1 MRSYP
6 SNSPQA
12 AARIVALT
20 VFADG
25 DIGDAEIEWLDRL
38 AVHEQLGLARHELH
52 ALLDTFCEDLLSSDQ
67 LKWADACPVDE
78 RTLADLMG
86 EIQDPALRLKLL
98 RLCVELAEATRMSPK
113 ASRSCSLLPW
123 STGAC
128 TTRRFDSRPR
138 SQRRD
143 LPDPFPTAH
152 RWAGGPTCAV
162 PRPIEVSSSPG
173 RLGTGCRL

>member
-6 SNSPQA
+6 VNSPQA

-25 DIGDAEIEWLDRL
+25 DIGDAEIAWLDRL
-38 AVHEQLGLARHELH
+38 VVHEQLGLTRHELH
-52 ALLDTFCEDLLSSDQ
+52 AVLDTFCEDLLSSDQ

-98 RLCVELAEATRMSPK
+98 RLCVELAEVDARVHEGESMVLVAAVEHWGLHREMFRPS
-113 ASRSCSLLPW
+113 SRN
-123 STGAC
+123 
-128 TTRRFDSRPR
+128 
-138 SQRRD
+138 
-143 LPDPFPTAH
+143 
-152 RWAGGPTCAV
+152 
-162 PRPIEVSSSPG
+162 
-173 RLGTGCRL
+173 

>member
-6 SNSPQA
+6 ANSPQA

-20 VFADG
+20 VVADG
-25 DIGDAEIEWLDRL
+25 DIGDAEIAWLDRL
-38 AVHEQLGLARHELH
+38 VVHEQLGLTRHELH

-98 RLCVELAEATRMSPK
+98 RLCVELAEVDARVDEGESMVLVAAVEHWGLHHEMFRSP
-113 ASRSCSLLPW
+113 S
-123 STGAC
+123 
-128 TTRRFDSRPR
+128 
-138 SQRRD
+138 
-143 LPDPFPTAH
+143 
-152 RWAGGPTCAV
+152 AG
-162 PRPIEVSSSPG
+162 
-173 RLGTGCRL
+173 